1 MASQDEIVQSSGDVA
16 EGAIAGDIDIDKSSV
31 DKLHKNA
38 IGLPGVLYF
47 CLAGSAPISAMLFN
61 VPPIASQAGAASPPV
76 FLISCLWP
84 TLLSLRLFF
93 FSPPFAPPQGFFF
106 LGRSHPRLTTPYHPR
121 LPSPWCPT

>member
-16 EGAIAGDIDIDKSSV
+16 EGAIAGDIDIDKASV

-61 VPPIASQAGAASPPV
+61 VPPIASQAGAGSPLV
-76 FLISCLWP
+76 
-84 TLLSLRLFF
+84 
-93 FSPPFAPPQGFFF
+93 FF
-106 LGRSHPRLTTPYHPR
+106 LAGIGLILLGVAIAYLALR
-121 LPSPWCPT
+121 LPSAAGCYTSVLPSLGRLT

>member
-61 VPPIASQAGAASPPV
+61 VPPIASQAGAGSPLV
-76 FLISCLWP
+76 FLLAGIGLMLLGVAIVYLAQIGRASC
-84 TLLSLRLFF
+84 RE
-93 FSPPFAPPQGFFF
+93 
-106 LGRSHPRLTTPYHPR
+106 RV
-121 LPSPWCPT
+121 

>member
-38 IGLPGVLYF
+38 MGLPGVLYF

-61 VPPIASQAGAASPPV
+61 VPPIASQAGPNSPPV
-76 FLISCLWP
+76 FL
-84 TLLSLRLFF
+84 LSRLGLMFLAFALVF
-93 FSPPFAPPQGFFF
+93 FSPPFRPPRGFYT
-106 LGRSHPRLTTPYHPR
+106 LASH
-121 LPSPWCPT
+121 

>member
-38 IGLPGVLYF
+38 MGLPGVLYF

-61 VPPIASQAGAASPPV
+61 VPPIASQAGAASPLL
-76 FLISCLWP
+76 FLISCIC
-84 TLLSLRLFF
+84 LLLLPVALFF
-93 FSPPFAPPQGFFF
+93 LSPPLSPPPRFFS
-106 LGRSHPRLTTPYHPR
+106 LVTHTPRH
-121 LPSPWCPT
+121 

>member
-61 VPPIASQAGAASPPV
+61 VPPIASQAAAASPPGSINSGIILPNPNCPLFYFPPPVTPPRGV
-76 FLISCLWP
+76 FSSGHAATRLHPPIPLDCL
-84 TLLSLRLFF
+84 F
-93 FSPPFAPPQGFFF
+93 
-106 LGRSHPRLTTPYHPR
+106 
-121 LPSPWCPT
+121 

>member
-38 IGLPGVLYF
+38 MGLPGVLYF

-61 VPPIASQAGAASPPV
+61 VPPIASQAGAASPLA
-76 FLISCLWP
+76 FINSCN
-84 TLLSLRLFF
+84 RLFLPGVALVSLSPPLPPPRGF
-93 FSPPFAPPQGFFF
+93 FSLVP
-106 LGRSHPRLTTPYHPR
+106 H
-121 LPSPWCPT
+121 LPC